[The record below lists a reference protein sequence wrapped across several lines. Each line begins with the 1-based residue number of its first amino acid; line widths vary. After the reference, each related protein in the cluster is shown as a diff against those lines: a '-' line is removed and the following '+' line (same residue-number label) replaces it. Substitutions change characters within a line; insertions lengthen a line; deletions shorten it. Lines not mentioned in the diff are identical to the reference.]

1 MVEAYVLIETEI
13 GKQARVAA
21 ELRLVPGVGSADVL
35 AGPYDVMAQVEA
47 ADIDALGNLVVTTI
61 QTVEGVKRTLTCP
74 VIYL

>member
-1 MVEAYVLIETEI
+1 
-13 GKQARVAA
+13 
-21 ELRLVPGVGSADVL
+21 
-35 AGPYDVMAQVEA
+35 MAQVEA